1 MEITM
6 APGSWL
12 LYYSTIADIRQ
23 ESIFDFNT
31 TPPPP
36 KKKMVITNECRE
48 GNGLG
53 NFHEKQTDS

>member
-12 LYYSTIADIRQ
+12 LYYSTIADIGQ

-36 KKKMVITNECRE
+36 KKFVNHKWVSGGERF
-48 GNGLG
+48 G
-53 NFHEKQTDS
+53 